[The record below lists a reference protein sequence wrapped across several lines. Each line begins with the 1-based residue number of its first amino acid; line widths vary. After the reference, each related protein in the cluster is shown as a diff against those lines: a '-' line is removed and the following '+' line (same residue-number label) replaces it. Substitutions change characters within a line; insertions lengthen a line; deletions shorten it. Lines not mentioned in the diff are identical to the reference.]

1 LRRAILAPAAAL
13 LALAAAGPAGS
24 SVAGDA
30 ALARTG
36 LARAVAAGRVTS
48 AEADADR
55 ARLAHALSVLRRLG
69 GAREAN
75 LRAVLGEVA
84 AHWRSY
90 TTPRALTLFSML
102 DANARYL
109 GTHVVPAARTDITD
123 GDGVVYRLFPGRG
136 FQFHPLGN
144 AIALLRTAASQD
156 PVQTDELA
164 QALVAR
170 GVLVGA
176 SSRWEYYFAY
186 GGGSPPWTSG
196 MAQAVMAQALTRAA
210 SLTEDQTLLAAARAA
225 YRAIPGRL
233 VQQLREGPWIRLYSF
248 DREVVLNAQLQAIV
262 SLQDYAKATGDGGAG
277 ALADRMLG
285 TAETLL
291 PRFDTGYW
299 SLYELGGQEA
309 PLEYE
314 RYVAELTKK
323 LARTTGDP
331 FWDDAA
337 IRFAGYLEESPE
349 LRPGPT
355 TPTIYPE
362 PADGYLDSAP
372 IPFWLSKRS
381 TVSLRI
387 AGRTTRLMLSHGQHV
402 LTWAPGPALRPGP
415 YSGRL
420 TAVDLAGNTTVL
432 DLPPVQVAW
441 DVRPPQIDAVVDGTT
456 LSWTAIDPGTP
467 WLRIQVVLARLGSRK
482 VLDLGRKPLSGF
494 VELRLP
500 AGSWNGTLVAENSA
514 RKRSQVPLGP
524 LPFPG

>member
-1 LRRAILAPAAAL
+1 VRRAILVPAAAL
-13 LALAAAGPAGS
+13 VALAAAGPAGS

-36 LARAVAAGRVTS
+36 LARAVAAGRVTPG
-48 AEADADR
+48 EAAADR
-55 ARLAHALSVLRRLG
+55 ARLAHALSVLRKLG
-69 GAREAN
+69 GVREAN

-84 AHWRSY
+84 AGWRSY
-90 TTPRALTLFSML
+90 TTPRALALFSML

-109 GTHVVPAARTDITD
+109 GTHVVPAAKTDITD

-144 AIALLRTAASQD
+144 AVALLATAAKQD

-170 GVLVGA
+170 GVPVGA
-176 SSRWEYYFAY
+176 SSRWEYYFAF

-196 MAQAVMAQALTRAA
+196 MAQALMAQALTRAA
-210 SLTEDQTLLAAARAA
+210 SLTEDQTLLDAARAA

-248 DREVVLNAQLQAIV
+248 NREVVLNAQLQAIV
-262 SLQDYAKATGDGGAG
+262 SLQDYAKATGDNGAR
-277 ALADRMLG
+277 ALADRMLAA
-285 TAETLL
+285 AEALL

-299 SLYELGGQEA
+299 SLYELGGEEA

-314 RYVAELTKK
+314 RYVAELAKT
-323 LARTTGDP
+323 LARRTGDP
-331 FWDDAA
+331 FWDDTA
-337 IRFAGYLEESPE
+337 IRFAAYLEEPPE

-355 TPTIYPE
+355 IATIYPE
-362 PADGYLDSAP
+362 PAEGYLDATP

-387 AGRTTRLMLSHGQHV
+387 AGRTTRLTLSHGQHV

-420 TAVDLAGNTTVL
+420 TAVDPAGNTTVL
-432 DLPPVQVAW
+432 DLSPIRVAW

-456 LSWTAIDPGTP
+456 LSWTAVDPGTP
-467 WLRIQVVLARLGSRK
+467 WLRIQVALTRPGSRK
-482 VLDLGRKPLSGF
+482 VLDLGRRPLNGA
-494 VELRLP
+494 VALRLP
-500 AGSWNGTLVAENSA
+500 AGSWTGTFVAENSA
-514 RKRSQVPLGP
+514 RRRAQVPLGP
-524 LPFPG
+524 LPAG